1 MPELTTLIQN
11 AIAPTSHASDGPIT
25 RWLLVSLS
33 LTNYVAQIAGGAV
46 IDSAGPFTAFSPT
59 RLPQITL
66 GAGGAN
72 PVVYTLTG
80 TRIDTDE
87 TFTQT
92 ITAAGAGTYKASMPM
107 ATIIRL
113 QSDVDPVGTTDLQ
126 AGDTWVYPPS
136 RAIGAGGGGD
146 IAGRPADNVAD
157 VIRPSVL
164 AGVDPTRYR
173 IVRITGTAAT
183 GLSLGW

>member
-11 AIAPTSHASDGPIT
+11 AIAATSHGSDGPIT
-25 RWLLVSLS
+25 RWLLVSLA
-33 LTNYVAQIAGGAV
+33 LTNYVAQIAGGAA
-46 IDSAGPFTAFSPT
+46 IDSAGPFTVFSPT

-66 GAGGAN
+66 GVGGAN

-80 TRIDTDE
+80 TRVDTGE

-107 ATIIRL
+107 ATITRL

-126 AGDTWVYPPS
+126 AGDTWVYPPA
-136 RAIGAGGGGD
+136 RALRVGASGNV
-146 IAGRPADNVAD
+146 AGRPADNVAD
-157 VIRPSVL
+157 VTLPML

-173 IVRITGTAAT
+173 IIRITSTTAT